1 MRVKLND
8 IGSSNGEFIF
18 FFDDQLKVHLTDM
31 SNMVPDETFEI
42 SHARFYVFNNWPG
55 TQNDGSFYFK
65 NYYLTGFSSDVSTP
79 NVYTTEAPV
88 DDTQTTH
95 PITTTAQPGT
105 IPFLLRLKSTPVD
118 IWCSKCHFCLQ
129 SSTASCDVFCKNFH
143 TRIQDHEFFSCER
156 CIGLYFIFINI

>member
-1 MRVKLND
+1 MRLKLND

-79 NVYTTEAPV
+79 NVFTTEAPT

-95 PITTTAQPGT
+95 PITTTAQPGD
-105 IPFLLRLKSTPVD
+105 F
-118 IWCSKCHFCLQ
+118 
-129 SSTASCDVFCKNFH
+129 
-143 TRIQDHEFFSCER
+143 EFFNDFKRSHVY
-156 CIGLYFIFINI
+156 IKSYLNI